1 MTNFLKLIEHIQ
13 QEHKNY
19 LSIYVFVMW
28 IKEHFN
34 YLSKE
39 KNKKKT
45 NKQRYYFGSNN
56 VLVAAKNVACCFY
69 WCLGSHG
76 MGWLFGATYRS
87 KMRRL
92 FSLPEEPYS
101 DLFVHA
107 CCCVCSLTQE
117 YKELKNRGVDPS
129 IGTYV
134 NSPLIKSNWLIYM
147 I

>member
-1 MTNFLKLIEHIQ
+1 MSSFFIFSTNISLFMTNFLKLIEHIQ

-92 FSLPEEPYS
+92 F
-101 DLFVHA
+101 H
-107 CCCVCSLTQE
+107 CQRNLT
-117 YKELKNRGVDPS
+117 
-129 IGTYV
+129 
-134 NSPLIKSNWLIYM
+134 LIYLYM
-147 I
+147 LVVAFVPSPKNIKNSRIVELILPLVRT